1 MIAGVVAGPLIL
13 IPGLAALLAL
23 ATFYPDIVTE
33 PLPISAVLT
42 QVGNPTLTICVQI
55 VILGAFIK
63 TGVGLLHGLN
73 ERVARVAVDRGHTMP
88 GYLRPMLALAI
99 MIVTVFVAASIGI
112 IDLIGRGYRYT
123 SYFFLLVFFIPL
135 LTRGTWL
142 VARGRALPPQ

>member
-1 MIAGVVAGPLIL
+1 
-13 IPGLAALLAL
+13 
-23 ATFYPDIVTE
+23 
-33 PLPISAVLT
+33 
-42 QVGNPTLTICVQI
+42 VGNPTLTMCVQI

-73 ERVARVAVDRGHTMP
+73 ERVARAALDRGRTIP
-88 GYLRPMLALAI
+88 AYLRPVLSIAVMAL
-99 MIVTVFVAASIGI
+99 TVFVAASIGI

-142 VARGRALPPQ
+142 IAKAADRVQLSSAHS